1 MSLEYEISLTEAWFL
16 HYANCEK
23 AAIVGETIF
32 SLKGKAQPTTI
43 SGANESVSSALLAVL
58 EECEWE
64 RVGRQ
69 KAKVRGLEM
78 EDDEGRRG
86 SQEGLILISIPTTE
100 LAPYFFNCQK
110 NPSLRDRI
118 AAKRR

>member
-1 MSLEYEISLTEAWFL
+1 MKSVKCLGQTHQKYGADDYDLWGKRECFL
-16 HYANCEK
+16 C
-23 AAIVGETIF
+23 
-32 SLKGKAQPTTI
+32 P
-43 SGANESVSSALLAVL
+43 AVL